1 MGGVMWAAPCAGG
14 FIKKDSV
21 GLGRS
26 RTRDLQNQ
34 SSRAGVRFGVS
45 KSAHV
50 LGVRAGGGRSRG
62 HGGRTGVG
70 RSVLRLSL
78 AEPGSVCFSVGSVV
92 MPGGSHPCFSYSSLR
107 ARRWFRLLL
116 LWSQL
121 FVLFLDDSAS
131 QSLVPQ

>member
-1 MGGVMWAAPCAGG
+1 VCRWFYKKRFGGVGAEPYTGPAESIQPGRG
-14 FIKKDSV
+14 SLRP
-21 GLGRS
+21 LG
-26 RTRDLQNQ
+26 
-34 SSRAGVRFGVS
+34 